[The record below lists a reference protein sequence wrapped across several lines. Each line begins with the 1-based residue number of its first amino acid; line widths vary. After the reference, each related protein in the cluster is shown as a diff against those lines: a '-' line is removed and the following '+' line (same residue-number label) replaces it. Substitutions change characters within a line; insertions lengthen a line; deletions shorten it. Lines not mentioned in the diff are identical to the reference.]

1 MIPGIMGPMI
11 MSPPNGT
18 PQRCALVQ
26 NSDNTVINIIVADPA
41 VDPAPEGCTLVVLPD
56 DSPVS
61 FGWIYDPAT
70 GQFTDPNPPAPE
82 PTA

>member
-1 MIPGIMGPMI
+1 MIPGMMGPMI
-11 MSPPNGT
+11 PAPVNGN

-26 NSDNTVINIIVADPA
+26 NSDNTVINIIVADPKE
-41 VDPAPEGCTLVVLPD
+41 DPAPEGCTIVGLPD

-70 GQFTDPNPPAPE
+70 GQFTDPNPPTPSE
-82 PTA
+82 